1 MLIPDY
7 ITGQKRKET
16 PEEKV
21 RQEYCK
27 VLHQEYGYPKECIGI
42 EVTISMGSSKKRA
55 DICVY
60 NNSKKE
66 KIIGIVE
73 LKSNDNKINKEQLE
87 SYMSATYTCE
97 WGVGTNGLHFVYAKK
112 TNINNKVAIIYPDR
126 FLLPKYGE
134 KESTINSN
142 NDLIKVRYLKR
153 IFKKINYDLYS
164 NTNLAKSSKQG
175 AEMIRILFCKLYDEI
190 LNNKPLEFQIRIDE
204 EGDPQKTKNRIIKNL
219 WDKLK
224 QNDDYATSVFSED
237 EKLELD
243 ASSLNSIIRELQRY
257 SLKSAGKDVIG
268 EAFEVFAEKQ
278 FAGEKGQFFTPRV
291 VVSMAT
297 KMINPKI
304 KEKIVDP
311 ACGSGGFLIEAL
323 DYVLKNE
330 KDLDKKHLVAS
341 NNFFGFDKEIDLVKI
356 CKLYMVLMGDGKSNI
371 KRADTLKPKSTK
383 ADNPDGIIEYGNI
396 INEKHQYD
404 IILTNPPFGKKIKIK
419 HQTVLEKFELAPF
432 TSKKETKK
440 KETPPQ
446 ILFLEICKRLLK
458 TSGRMAIVLSE
469 GIFGNPTDAYVRGWM
484 IKHFYIKAVIDCPTT
499 TFMPYTGTK
508 TCVAILEK
516 KKNKEITQT
525 DPVFFAIAEKCGH
538 TMRGDDILNKN
549 ETLDEDFTK
558 IANNYIENKED
569 SNLGYFINF
578 TDIVNNIFIP
588 RYYDPRIKNKIK
600 LLELKKGIY
609 FKTINELTSEGVIS
623 VKNVSKAPHSTEV
636 KTQEKIRYIRTAD
649 INNFEISKNPKQ
661 YISKA
666 VYKVYKNAQDL
677 KENDILFI
685 KDGDHRIGQIAI
697 VGKKDKILVHGHFFK
712 IRAIS
717 ISPFLLFYLLNTD
730 IVRKQIRQ
738 RVFIQSTLGTI
749 GSRIDELKLPFYK
762 NNIKNKKISDK
773 VRDSIIVRE
782 NKLNKFLK
790 NG

>member
-1 MLIPDY
+1 MLIKDY
-7 ITGQKRKET
+7 ITGKEKRET

-27 VLHQEYGYPKECIGI
+27 VLHQEYGYPKECIGV
-42 EVTISMGSSKKRA
+42 EVIIPMGSSKKRA

-66 KIIGIVE
+66 KIIGIIE
-73 LKSNDNKINKEQLE
+73 LKSNDNKINKKQLE

-97 WGVGTNGLHFVYAKK
+97 WGVGTNGVLYVYAKK
-112 TNINNKVAIIYPDR
+112 TNIKDKVAIIYPDR

-153 IFKKINYDLYS
+153 IFKKIKYDLYS
-164 NTNLAKSSKQG
+164 NTNLGKSSKQG
-175 AEMIRILFCKLYDEI
+175 AEMIRILFCKLYDE
-190 LNNKPLEFQIRIDE
+190 LSNNNPLEFQIRIDE
-204 EGDPQKTKNRIIKNL
+204 EGKPEKTKNRIVNNL
-219 WDKLK
+219 WNKLK
-224 QNDDYATSVFSED
+224 ENEIYAKSVFNAD
-237 EKLELD
+237 EKIELD
-243 ASSLNSIIRELQRY
+243 ASSLISIIKELQRY
-257 SLKSAGKDVIG
+257 SLKSAEKDVIG

-278 FAGEKGQFFTPRV
+278 FAGEKGQFFTPRI

-304 KEKIVDP
+304 KEKILDP

-330 KDLDKKHLVAS
+330 NDLEKKDLVAS

-371 KRADTLKPKSTK
+371 KRVDTLKPKSTE
-383 ADNPDGIIEYGNI
+383 ADNPDGVIEAGNV

-419 HQTVLEKFELAPF
+419 HQTVLENFELAPF
-432 TSKKETKK
+432 TSKKEVKK

-446 ILFLEICKRLLK
+446 ILFLEICNRLLK
-458 TSGRMAIVLSE
+458 KSGKMAIVLPE
-469 GIFGNPTDAYVRGWM
+469 GVFGNPTEAYVREWM
-484 IKHFYIKAVIDCPTT
+484 IKNFYVKAIIDCPTT

-516 KKNKEITQT
+516 KKNIEITQT
-525 DPVFFAIAEKCGH
+525 APVFFAIAEKCGH
-538 TMRGDDILNKN
+538 TMRGDDIWDENQK
-549 ETLDEDFTK
+549 LDEDFSK
-558 IANNYIENKED
+558 IATNYIENKED
-569 SNLGYFINF
+569 SNWGYFVSFNN
-578 TDIVNNIFIP
+578 IVNDIFIP

-600 LLELKKGIY
+600 LLELEKGVY
-609 FKTINELTSEGVIS
+609 FKTIGDLVAEKAII
-623 VKNVSKAPHSTEV
+623 VKNISKAPHSTEV
-636 KTQEKIRYIRTAD
+636 STQEKIRYIRTAD

-661 YISKA
+661 YISEG
-666 VYKVYKNAQDL
+666 VYGFYKKDQDL

-685 KDGDHRIGQIAI
+685 KDGDHRIGEIAI
-697 VGKKDKILVHGHFFK
+697 LGEKDKILVHGHFFK
-712 IRAIS
+712 IRAIN

-730 IVRKQIRQ
+730 IVKKQIRQ

-749 GSRIDELKLPFYK
+749 GSRIYELKLPFYK
-762 NNIKNKKISDK
+762 KDKKNKEISDK
-773 VRDSIIVRE
+773 FMNNILLRE
-782 NKLNKFLK
+782 RTLNNF
-790 NG
+790 